1 VSNTQRQALIVE
13 DDHALALTI
22 AELLTS
28 EGYKTE
34 TRFDGD
40 SGYQAAITGS
50 FDIIILDV
58 MLPKRNGFKVCQDI
72 RDMGIDSPLL
82 MLTAKDGDLDEI
94 EGLEAGADDFLR
106 KPFERAKL
114 LAHINA
120 LIRRYDRHSRSQF
133 SVGELHIN
141 AAQRSAE
148 LNGVGL
154 SLTPRE
160 FSLLEFLMS
169 RPGVTVAKSEIL
181 HAVWGEDFD
190 GDPNIIEV
198 YVGYLR
204 RKIDQPGQESLIQ
217 TVRGI
222 GYNVRTP

>member
-1 VSNTQRQALIVE
+1 MVE

-28 EGYKTE
+28 EGFEVE
-34 TRFDGD
+34 TQHDGD
-40 SGYQAAITGS
+40 AGYHAAITGS
-50 FDIIILDV
+50 HDVIILDI
-58 MLPKRNGFKVCQDI
+58 MLPKRNGFKVCQDV
-72 RDMGIDSPLL
+72 RDMGVDTPLL

-106 KPFERAKL
+106 KPFERAKF

-141 AAQRSAE
+141 AAHRSAE
-148 LNGVGL
+148 LNGVEL

-169 RPGVTVAKSEIL
+169 RPGETMAKSDIL
-181 HAVWGEDFD
+181 HAVWGDDFD

-198 YVGYLR
+198 YIGYLR

>member
-1 VSNTQRQALIVE
+1 MSTTQRRALVVE
-13 DDHALALTI
+13 DDHALAQTI
-22 AELLTS
+22 AELLNS
-28 EGYKTE
+28 EGFISE
-34 TRFDGD
+34 TQHDGD
-40 SGYQAAITGS
+40 AGYHAAITGAY
-50 FDIIILDV
+50 DVIILDV
-58 MLPKRNGFKVCQDI
+58 MLPKRNGFKVCADI
-72 RDMGIDSPLL
+72 RDVGINTPLL

-114 LAHINA
+114 MAHINA
-120 LIRRYDRHSRSQF
+120 LIRRYDRHSRNQF
-133 SVGELHIN
+133 SVGELQVDS
-141 AAQRSAE
+141 AQRAAS
-148 LNGVGL
+148 LNGVVL

-160 FSLLEFLMS
+160 FSLLEFLVS
-169 RPGVTVAKSEIL
+169 RPGETMAKKEIL

-222 GYNVRTP
+222 GYNIRKP

>member
-1 VSNTQRQALIVE
+1 VSNTRRQALVVE
-13 DDHALALTI
+13 DDRTLASTI

-34 TRFDGD
+34 TCFDGD
-40 SGYQAAITGS
+40 SGYQAAITGT

-94 EGLEAGADDFLR
+94 EGLEAGADDFMR
-106 KPFERAKL
+106 KPFERARL
-114 LAHINA
+114 VAHINA

-141 AAQRSAE
+141 AAKRSAE
-148 LNGVGL
+148 LNGVEL
-154 SLTPRE
+154 NLTPRE
-160 FSLLEFLMS
+160 FTLLEFLMS
-169 RPGVTVAKSEIL
+169 RPGETMPKSEIL
-181 HAVWGEDFD
+181 HAVWGEDFN

-222 GYNVRTP
+222 GYSVRTP

>member
-1 VSNTQRQALIVE
+1 MSNQQRRALVVE

-28 EGYKTE
+28 EGFSVE
-34 TRFDGD
+34 TRHDGD

-50 FDIIILDV
+50 FDVIILDI
-58 MLPKRNGFKVCQDI
+58 MLPKRNGFKVCEDI
-72 RDMGIDSPLL
+72 RDMGVDTPLL

-94 EGLEAGADDFLR
+94 EGLEAGADDFLQ

-114 LAHINA
+114 LARINA
-120 LIRRYDRHSRSQF
+120 LIRRSERHAKNQL
-133 SVGELHIN
+133 SVGELLIN
-141 AAQRSAE
+141 AAQRKAE
-148 LNGVGL
+148 LNGVEL
-154 SLTPRE
+154 ILTPRE

-169 RPGVTVAKSEIL
+169 RPGETMPKSEIL
-181 HAVWGEDFD
+181 SAVWGKDFD

-222 GYNVRTP
+222 GYNVRMP